1 MKMRISMTV
10 AALLLINGLSHAQ
23 PETSDNFS
31 ALSKNCAPN
40 VHQDTMQA
48 LVRVESKFNPLA
60 IGVVKGA
67 VKQPTT
73 FAEAVEV
80 AKALHANGKNFSL
93 GLGQINVHN
102 LDRFGLTFER
112 VFDPCTNLQTASA
125 ILSECYNRATGD
137 AQESLQKALSCYYSG
152 NFKTGFMQDLK
163 GLPSYVERIKEAA
176 LQNTDGTTIQI
187 PKLDPSI
194 KLNVANAIQSSAK
207 VKVKAEPLPKTKT
220 EINTE
225 IKTAEQRPKAKW
237 DAFGDW

>member
-1 MKMRISMTV
+1 
-10 AALLLINGLSHAQ
+10 
-23 PETSDNFS
+23 
-31 ALSKNCAPN
+31 
-40 VHQDTMQA
+40 
-48 LVRVESKFNPLA
+48 
-60 IGVVKGA
+60 
-67 VKQPTT
+67 
-73 FAEAVEV
+73 
-80 AKALHANGKNFSL
+80 
-93 GLGQINVHN
+93 
-102 LDRFGLTFER
+102 
-112 VFDPCTNLQTASA
+112 
-125 ILSECYNRATGD
+125 
-137 AQESLQKALSCYYSG
+137 
-152 NFKTGFMQDLK
+152 MQDLK